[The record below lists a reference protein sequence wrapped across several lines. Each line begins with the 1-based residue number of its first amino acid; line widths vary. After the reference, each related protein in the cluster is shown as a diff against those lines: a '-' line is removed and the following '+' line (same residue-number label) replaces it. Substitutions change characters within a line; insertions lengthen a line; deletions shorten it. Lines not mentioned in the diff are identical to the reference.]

1 MRDGEV
7 EGGEGEHSV
16 VYDILHASHRDV
28 VLVYLL
34 AIHQAGRHLAG
45 VLLLVLFFGDR
56 ERWVGSAQLLL
67 VLPRLGETGGY
78 AATKEGRR
86 LLPKKTRIINQ
97 LVSLHVTL
105 CRFKKAAFLR
115 LRQRR
120 RNAVASYLAARAE
133 GLPGERSEE
142 SSARGILYS

>member
-78 AATKEGRR
+78 AATKAGRR
-86 LLPKKTRIINQ
+86 LLPKKTRIINTVFFTPTVAHSIATFLFCGLQ
-97 LVSLHVTL
+97 KLKMYSLQKSTM
-105 CRFKKAAFLR
+105 
-115 LRQRR
+115 
-120 RNAVASYLAARAE
+120 
-133 GLPGERSEE
+133 
-142 SSARGILYS
+142 